1 MPAQRKEPNVPEAV
15 ELPEVIE
22 TGPEDADASI
32 LLLHGLGA
40 DGHDLEGILP
50 HLQRPAE
57 ARWRFVFPHAPK
69 RPVTI
74 NGGMT
79 MRAWYDID
87 PGAGFD
93 SGSADIRASAAQAA
107 ALIARE
113 ETRGIKPGRI
123 IIGGFSQGGVI
134 ALEAGLGYPRR
145 LAGIVGLSTYLHDHA
160 RVTERLSLANAEVR
174 VFMAHGLMDPMI
186 PIQRAATGRSTL
198 TDLGYPLTWHEYPM
212 GHEIC
217 LEELQALAAWL
228 EQSLAP

>member
-1 MPAQRKEPNVPEAV
+1 MPRAE
-15 ELPEVIE
+15 ELPELIE

-50 HLQRPAE
+50 HLRRPDE
-57 ARWRFVFPHAPK
+57 SRWRFVFPHAPT
-69 RPVTI
+69 RSVTI
-74 NGGMT
+74 NGGMH

-87 PGAGFD
+87 PDAGLD
-93 SGSADIRASAAQAA
+93 SGREDINASAALAA

-113 ETRGIKPGRI
+113 EARGVESERV

-134 ALEAGLGYPRR
+134 ALETGLSYPRR
-145 LAGIVGLSTYLHDHA
+145 LGGIVGLSTYLHDHA
-160 RVTERLSLANAEVR
+160 RITERLSLANAELPL
-174 VFMAHGLMDPMI
+174 FMAHGLMDPMI

-217 LEELQALAAWL
+217 LEELQALSAWL
-228 EQSLAP
+228 AQRLA